1 MGRTMSSEPPST
13 SASDACAHD
22 PERRDKVSDTPPTR
36 IEPAE
41 ATDEVSSVSGNV
53 SESVPADRSGLQ
65 ARWWAAVVVGL
76 IGAIPLAWLLSY
88 AGALPYFLGIFFFLL
103 FGIVLGATM
112 HRVASPG
119 RPYRLA
125 SLVAGTT
132 IVVVVGWAGAV
143 VIEGLEFP
151 TDMGMKATRTPRR
164 IPDVHAYRAD
174 VAKEVRRF
182 LRTEHPPGGPL
193 GYVRWIVTD
202 GEIAKGQLTGVNRT
216 LRRSPRKVWW
226 AVQMVLAL
234 GLFAFGV
241 GSQTLPLRLAREHA
255 VRAMDDVD
263 TAGC

>member
-1 MGRTMSSEPPST
+1 MSSM
-13 SASDACAHD
+13 
-22 PERRDKVSDTPPTR
+22 
-36 IEPAE
+36 
-41 ATDEVSSVSGNV
+41 SGEV
-53 SESVPADRSGLQ
+53 SESALIQRSGPHV
-65 ARWWAAVVVGL
+65 RWWAAVVAGL
-76 IGAIPLAWLLSY
+76 IGSIPLAWLLSY
-88 AGALPYFLGIFFFLL
+88 AGALPYFLGVFFFLL

-125 SLVAGTT
+125 ALVAGTT

-151 TDMGMKATRTPRR
+151 TDMGMKATRTSRR

-182 LRTEHPPGGPL
+182 LHTEHPPGGPL

-202 GEIAKGQLTGVNRT
+202 GEIAKGQLPSVTQT
-216 LRRSPRKVWW
+216 LRRNPRKAWW

-241 GSQTLPLRLAREHA
+241 GSQTLPLRSAREHA
-255 VRAMDDVD
+255 VRAIDDVE
-263 TAGC
+263 TVGH